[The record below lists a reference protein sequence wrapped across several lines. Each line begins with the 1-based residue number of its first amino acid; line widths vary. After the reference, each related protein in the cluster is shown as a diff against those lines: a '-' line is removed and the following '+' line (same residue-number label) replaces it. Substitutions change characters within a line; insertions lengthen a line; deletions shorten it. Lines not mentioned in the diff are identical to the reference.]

1 MAAVD
6 RVIRFDRGE
15 TVETRFNHPVDG
27 SDHVRLVRLV
37 PEHDS
42 DGALVS
48 VLGIGHDITD
58 IVRHRE
64 TLERIARTDA
74 LTGVANRQLLYERAG
89 DLFVDA
95 RARKVGVGL
104 MLLDLD
110 GFKHVNDRLGH
121 RAGDDLLRIVSQ
133 RLAGCLR
140 ERDLLVRLGGDEFV
154 IAVNGV
160 HERDDLSRLADRVR
174 LSLAEINADGGAR
187 FARVDASIGIAMFPH
202 DGASVDVLLARA
214 DVAMYEAKRT
224 GRGRVEHF
232 RPELAVGMER
242 RAAIEEALEACD
254 FTAAEVPG
262 FEIHLQP
269 VFRLADPP
277 VLVGAEALAR
287 WSHPSLG
294 VVAPSEFIPVAE
306 ESGRIVQLGRW
317 ALQRSAQIA
326 AWCNAGRAT
335 PLRVG
340 VNVSTRQFALDDVVV
355 ATDEAL
361 ERSGCDPAWLLLE
374 ITESLL
380 LEDSA
385 SVRGT
390 LDALR
395 ERGVGI
401 AIDDFGMGYSALHYL
416 SRFPVDDLK
425 IDRAFT
431 AGIGQG
437 ARRTELVR
445 AFVALA
451 DALGLDVIAEGI
463 ETAEQVRFLQEIGC
477 GQGQGYLLARPMPLD
492 AFEEFDRAPVGG

>member
-1 MAAVD
+1 
-6 RVIRFDRGE
+6 
-15 TVETRFNHPVDG
+15 
-27 SDHVRLVRLV
+27 
-37 PEHDS
+37 
-42 DGALVS
+42 
-48 VLGIGHDITD
+48 
-58 IVRHRE
+58 
-64 TLERIARTDA
+64 
-74 LTGVANRQLLYERAG
+74 
-89 DLFVDA
+89 
-95 RARKVGVGL
+95 
-104 MLLDLD
+104 
-110 GFKHVNDRLGH
+110 
-121 RAGDDLLRIVSQ
+121 
-133 RLAGCLR
+133 
-140 ERDLLVRLGGDEFV
+140 
-154 IAVNGV
+154 
-160 HERDDLSRLADRVR
+160 
-174 LSLAEINADGGAR
+174 
-187 FARVDASIGIAMFPH
+187 
-202 DGASVDVLLARA
+202 
-214 DVAMYEAKRT
+214 
-224 GRGRVEHF
+224 
-232 RPELAVGMER
+232 
-242 RAAIEEALEACD
+242 
-254 FTAAEVPG
+254 
-262 FEIHLQP
+262 
-269 VFRLADPP
+269 
-277 VLVGAEALAR
+277 
-287 WSHPSLG
+287 
-294 VVAPSEFIPVAE
+294 
-306 ESGRIVQLGRW
+306 
-317 ALQRSAQIA
+317 
-326 AWCNAGRAT
+326 
-335 PLRVG
+335 
-340 VNVSTRQFALDDVVV
+340 VSTRQFALDDVVV